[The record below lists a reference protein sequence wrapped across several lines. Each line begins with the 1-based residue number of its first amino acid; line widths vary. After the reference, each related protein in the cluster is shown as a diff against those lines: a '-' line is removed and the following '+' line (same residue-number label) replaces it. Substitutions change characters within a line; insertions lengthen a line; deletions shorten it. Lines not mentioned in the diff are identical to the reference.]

1 MTENTKPTVAELIAA
16 IKEHN
21 DLEVTPEEITEEIYE
36 SATKGYE
43 RGVSLKSMANR
54 VRFYLAGSNKEDVE
68 KETVDVTGVFVG
80 SKDIATENKPL
91 GKNKAQTISFLQQ
104 CDDGYFRVFGEPNTP
119 SHFKGFKKKN
129 FGALVESEF
138 NFTKNSKGT
147 FVTPEKVNVL
157 DKGFELDTGN
167 IKAYEISALPELE
180 NFTPCA
186 VYGTL
191 SSIKPLRV
199 PPWEQDKYEDED
211 YPLVINKNPV
221 FTVFLQADAEEGEPI
236 VKGSVNPTHLS
247 KPYITLDDFDAIWPL
262 PEDLKDIDADD
273 FLQDEITA
281 MYNGVEV
288 ILIGQKKRATE
299 YDDNIFVDIDVTAII
314 PVGNAP
320 SIIEVASGAERA
332 KAAKAKKEA
341 EKKEDA
347 DKEKKKWN
355 VRQKK
360 VAETVTAMRDTT
372 TVQMVRDMVAAKYFK
387 GVPDE
392 KIQELIDKEFK
403 KQGIEVS
410 EETETE
416 ATDDSAE
423 DDDVWD

>member
-1 MTENTKPTVAELIAA
+1 L
-16 IKEHN
+16 
-21 DLEVTPEEITEEIYE
+21 
-36 SATKGYE
+36 
-43 RGVSLKSMANR
+43 
-54 VRFYLAGSNKEDVE
+54 
-68 KETVDVTGVFVG
+68 
-80 SKDIATENKPL
+80 
-91 GKNKAQTISFLQQ
+91 
-104 CDDGYFRVFGEPNTP
+104 
-119 SHFKGFKKKN
+119 N
-129 FGALVESEF
+129 FD
-138 NFTKNSKGT
+138 T

-299 YDDNIFVDIDVTAII
+299 YDDNTFVDFDVTAII

-355 VRQKK
+355 ARQKK

-392 KIQELIDKEFK
+392 KIQELIDKEFET
-403 KQGIEVS
+403 QGIEVS

-416 ATDDSAE
+416 TTDDSAE